1 MLNAKKILIL
11 LLAAPAAILAQ
22 RDYIRATPGNKKDM
36 NAAAGVRGAA
46 HHDERGLSAVIS
58 DKKAGERKL
67 ALAVHARSQEKE
79 AMAAAVASH
88 GTFAVGP
95 KSAEKT
101 AMQASAV
108 TTNGAASLLSVGP
121 KRAEKGNSP

>member
-1 MLNAKKILIL
+1 
-11 LLAAPAAILAQ
+11 
-22 RDYIRATPGNKKDM
+22 M

-58 DKKAGERKL
+58 DKKAGARKL

-108 TTNGAASLLSVGP
+108 TTNGASLLSVGP